1 MQGDHH
7 YRVAGF
13 LLRSDFAI
21 FDLTAIDPGSD
32 RADVHIRMAPVPAVV
47 HTPRLSLS
55 WLQANLNECRID
67 IPSIG
72 RFFVSGGNEVLVDPD
87 STTNNEDLTPY
98 LLGVVVGALSHQ
110 RNLLALHAN
119 AVEVEDGCVAFVG
132 PSGAGKSTL
141 TGFLAERGYRMVT
154 DNVCLVRF
162 EDGDAKVSTTA
173 PRLKLWKNTLDAL
186 GHRSENLKRVIGRIE
201 KYSLPVD
208 PAIDGLALRR
218 VYLLSEFSESAD
230 DSIRRITGAAAMK
243 SLVDNFYCPEL
254 GWATRGESIFT
265 QCRTLLETAECYRL
279 TRALGF
285 KEMGAII
292 DRLEQHFGIGEE

>member
-1 MQGDHH
+1 LQRDFH

-13 LLRSDFAI
+13 QLRSDFPI
-21 FDLTAIDPGSD
+21 FDLSAIDPGHEA
-32 RADVHIRMAPVPAVV
+32 ADVHIRMGSVPAVV
-47 HTPRLSLS
+47 HAPRLSLS
-55 WLQANLNECRID
+55 WLQANLNECRVD

-72 RFFVSGGNEVLVDPD
+72 RFFISGGNEVLVDPD
-87 STTNNEDLTPY
+87 STTANEDLTPY

-119 AVEVEDGCVAFVG
+119 AVEVEDGCVAFLG

-154 DNVCLVRF
+154 DDVSLVRF
-162 EDGDAKVSTTA
+162 KDGHAKVSATA
-173 PRLKLWKNTLDAL
+173 PRLKLWKNTVEAL
-186 GHRSENLKRVIGRIE
+186 GRSSENLKRVIGRIE

-208 PAIDGLALRR
+208 QAIDGLPLRR
-218 VYLLSEFSESAD
+218 VYLLSEPSERDAD
-230 DSIRRITGAAAMK
+230 GISRITGAAAMK
-243 SLVDNFYCPEL
+243 SLADNLYCPEL

-265 QCRTLLETAECYRL
+265 QCRTLLDTVECYRL

-285 KEMGAII
+285 AEMGAII
-292 DRLEQHFGIGEE
+292 DRLEQHFGVGEE